1 MEGEVA
7 SGWKSLIEG
16 VMFRLD
22 AIGEVELQQVVM
34 EGGEWM
40 KEGKGVGGGLGGQ
53 KKVSWEPQVYGG
65 GWSRLRTRWILD
77 GSWRGRP

>member
-40 KEGKGVGGGLGGQ
+40 KEKQLGGGRVKWGLCHLDHLRD
-53 KKVSWEPQVYGG
+53 
-65 GWSRLRTRWILD
+65 SR
-77 GSWRGRP
+77 

>member
-40 KEGKGVGGGLGGQ
+40 KEKQLGGWRAKGGL
-53 KKVSWEPQVYGG
+53 WQVDH
-65 GWSRLRTRWILD
+65 SRGAT
-77 GSWRGRP
+77 